1 VKPELHDDAS
11 KRVTTHH
18 ASVIETVT
26 VKGFHPEPSADKA
39 TATTPP
45 KRVMPPAGITI
56 VGVKA
61 QGFYS
66 KKLRTT
72 P

>member
-1 VKPELHDDAS
+1 
-11 KRVTTHH
+11 
-18 ASVIETVT
+18 
-26 VKGFHPEPSADKA
+26 
-39 TATTPP
+39 
-45 KRVMPPAGITI
+45 MPPAGITI

-72 P
+72 PWDFGPPAIPS